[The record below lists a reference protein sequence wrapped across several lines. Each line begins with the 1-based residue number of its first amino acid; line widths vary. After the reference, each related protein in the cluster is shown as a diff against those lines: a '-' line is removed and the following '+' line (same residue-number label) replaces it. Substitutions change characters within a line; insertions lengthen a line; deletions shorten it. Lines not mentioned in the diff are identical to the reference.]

1 MKMFVLSLCIG
12 LATLAHAKDASDSGA
27 LLPPHAQYL
36 PVRGSRIHLGMAA
49 AEVLRVM
56 GDGPQSNTSGDTDL
70 QVLNFPAEPIPTKV
84 VLTGGKVS
92 SISLDI
98 ARLDNVR
105 LPEFTR
111 KALPGMSSEGVRFML
126 GAPTDARHYEYFGI
140 KLDQLIF
147 ERADDPTASV
157 FFVKDRVVTKTA
169 GTAVPADI
177 FRVVLPAPPD
187 PAVSNTAEE
196 GAVVGAPASDL
207 QTLIGTPKLRV
218 DYSFNGQPA
227 AHALYQTRD
236 HHTLSVYFVGGV
248 LTEIEDS
255 GTWSLD
261 DISAG

>member
-12 LATLAHAKDASDSGA
+12 LATLAQAEDTRDSGA
-27 LLPPHAQYL
+27 LLPPHAEYL
-36 PVRGSRIHLGMAA
+36 PVRASRIHLGMAA
-49 AEVLRVM
+49 AEVVRVM
-56 GDGPQSNTSGDTDL
+56 GDGPQSNTSRDTDV

-98 ARLDNVR
+98 PRLDNAR

-111 KALPGMSSEGVRFML
+111 KALPGMSSAGVRYML
-126 GAPTDARHYEYFGI
+126 GAPIDARHYEYFGI
-140 KLDQLIF
+140 ELDQLIF
-147 ERADDPTASV
+147 ERADNPTASV

-207 QTLIGTPKLRV
+207 QALIGIAKLRV

-227 AHALYQTRD
+227 AHALYQIAD

-248 LTEIEDS
+248 VTEIEDL